1 MDKIVIDGGRP
12 LEGEVTASGAKNA
25 ALPLMFAA
33 LLTDKPCRLRGVPDV
48 ADIRTACTLLESLGA
63 DVRRPARGEIEID
76 CSRVRA
82 WEAPYDLVRK
92 MRASFLVLGPLLA
105 RYGRAR
111 VSQPGGC
118 AIGSRPVDQHVA
130 AMQRLGARISHD
142 HGYVDAAAKELRG
155 GHVIFATPSVGA
167 TENLLMAAA
176 LARGRTRIENAA
188 REPEIVDLTA
198 ALGKMGARIEGA
210 GGSVVEVEGSAS
222 LGGFDH
228 EVIPDRI
235 EAGTFMIAAAV
246 TRGDVIVRRARAH
259 DLGAVIDALQ
269 AAGTRVEAGDGYVR
283 VTAAGRPAPAD
294 VSTAPY
300 PGFPTDLQ
308 AQFMVLMCFSTGR
321 ATIRETIFENRFM
334 HVQELARMGADI
346 RLAGHEAVVNGQVS
360 LSGAPVMATDLRASV
375 CLVLAGMAAE
385 QQTEV
390 LRIYHLD
397 RGYEHIEEKLS
408 SLGARIRR
416 VSAERAF

>member
-1 MDKIVIDGGRP
+1 VDKIVIEGGRP
-12 LEGEVTASGAKNA
+12 LEGEVAASGAKNA
-25 ALPLMFAA
+25 ALPLLFAA
-33 LLTDKPCRLRGVPDV
+33 LLTETPCRLRGVPDV

-63 DVRRPARGEIEID
+63 VVRRPAPGEIELE
-76 CSRVRA
+76 CSRVQA
-82 WEAPYDLVRK
+82 CEAPYDLVRK

-130 AMQRLGARISHD
+130 GMRRLGARISHD
-142 HGYVDAAAKELRG
+142 HGYVEATARELRG
-155 GHVIFATPSVGA
+155 GHVIFSAPSVGA
-167 TENLLMAAA
+167 TENVLMAAA
-176 LARGRTRIENAA
+176 LARGSTRIENAA
-188 REPEIVDLTA
+188 REPEIVDLA
-198 ALGKMGARIEGA
+198 DALGKMGAQISGA
-210 GGSVVEVEGSAS
+210 GSSVIDVEGVSS

-235 EAGTFMIAAAV
+235 EAGTFLIAAAV
-246 TRGDVIVRRARAH
+246 TRGDVIVRRARASH
-259 DLGAVIDALQ
+259 LAIILEALQ
-269 AAGTRVEAGDGYVR
+269 SAGARVETGDDYVR
-283 VTAAGRPAPAD
+283 VTAAGRPAPVD
-294 VSTAPY
+294 VTTAPH

-308 AQFMVLMCFSTGR
+308 AQFMVLMCLSTGR
-321 ATIRETIFENRFM
+321 STIQETIFENRFM

-346 RLAGHEAVVNGQVS
+346 RLSGHEAVVKGQVS

-385 QQTEV
+385 QHTEV

-397 RGYEHIEEKLS
+397 RGYEHIEAKLS
-408 SLGARIRR
+408 ALGARIRR
-416 VSAERAF
+416 VPAERTF

>member
-1 MDKIVIDGGRP
+1 VDKIVIDGGRP
-12 LEGEVTASGAKNA
+12 LEGEVATSGAKNA
-25 ALPLMFAA
+25 ALPLLFAA
-33 LLTDKPCRLRGVPDV
+33 LLTERPCRLRGVPDV

-63 DVRRPARGEIEID
+63 EVVRNGGEVRVSCARL
-76 CSRVRA
+76 RA
-82 WEAPYDLVRK
+82 QEAPYDLVRK

-130 AMQRLGARISHD
+130 AMQRLGARISHER
-142 HGYVDAAAKELRG
+142 GYVEAVAKELRG
-155 GHVIFATPSVGA
+155 GHVIFAMPSVGG
-167 TENLLMAAA
+167 TENVLMAAA
-176 LARGRTRIENAA
+176 LAHGRTRIENAA
-188 REPEIVDLTA
+188 REPEIVDLA
-198 ALGKMGARIEGA
+198 DALAKMGAKISGA
-210 GGSVVEVEGSAS
+210 GSSVIEVEGVTS

-235 EAGTFMIAAAV
+235 EAGTFLIAAAV
-246 TRGDVIVRRARAH
+246 TRGDVVVRGARADH
-259 DLGAVIDALQ
+259 LAIVLETLK
-269 AAGTRVEAGDGYVR
+269 AAGANVEAGEGYVR
-283 VTAAGRPAPAD
+283 VTAGGRPAAVD
-294 VSTAPY
+294 IGTAPH

-308 AQFMVLMCFSTGR
+308 AQFMVLMCLSTGR
-321 ATIRETIFENRFM
+321 AIIKETIFENRFM

-346 RLAGHEAVVNGQVS
+346 RLSGHQAVVNGQVS

-397 RGYEHIEEKLS
+397 RGYERIEEKLS
-408 SLGARIRR
+408 ALGARIRR
-416 VSAERAF
+416 IPADRPF